1 MALDVRSAT
10 ILLECA
16 RRGSLGRAAA
26 ALNITQPAITRTLRQ
41 LEDGYGVPLFER
53 TTRGVVPTAYG
64 EALLPYAQLVVSEIG
79 NAEDLIRQMRG
90 ASRGVVRVGGV
101 ASVVGSFMTAA
112 VSEMR
117 RDYPEVQFHIV
128 EELEDRLLEGLK
140 AGEIDLAISPEPY
153 ADDEIA
159 LATAD
164 THTDTVWVCAHP
176 NHRLA
181 GMGEVSLETAAR
193 ENWALP
199 PPETPIVR
207 EWLRRFHN
215 HAIEPRMPSVVS
227 RSVPV
232 IKSLMAG
239 GDMLCWMPLPLVL
252 AEVQKGDLVRI
263 PVAELEWSRTFRVY
277 RRKKGLM
284 TPSLVQTIRR
294 LGQAARET
302 AQTLTPSAG

>member
-1 MALDVRSAT
+1 MTLDVRSAT

-26 ALNITQPAITRTLRQ
+26 ALNMTQPAITRTLKQ
-41 LEDGYGVPLFER
+41 LEESYGVPLFER
-53 TTRGVVPTAYG
+53 NTRGVIPTAYG
-64 EALLPYAQLVVSEIG
+64 EALLPYAQLVISEIG
-79 NAEDLIRQMRG
+79 NATDLIRQMRG
-90 ASRGVVRVGGV
+90 ATRGVVRVGGV

-159 LATAD
+159 LATID
-164 THTDTVWVCAHP
+164 THTDTVSVFAHP
-176 NHRLA
+176 DHRLA
-181 GMGEVSLETAAR
+181 GTGDISLETVAR
-193 ENWALP
+193 EDWALP
-199 PPETPIVR
+199 PPGTPIVR

-215 HAIEPRMPSVVS
+215 NAIEPRMPTVVS

-232 IKSLMAG
+232 IKTLVASA
-239 GDMLCWMPLPLVL
+239 DMLCWMPLPLVR
-252 AEVQKGDLVRI
+252 AEVQKGELVRI
-263 PVAELEWSRTFRVY
+263 PVADLEWSRTFRVY

-284 TPSLVQTIRR
+284 TPPTANLVQTIRR
-294 LGQAARET
+294 LGQAAQQT
-302 AQTLTPSAG
+302 A